1 MPRRIAFL
9 LALPLVLSGCGSN
22 SGKAPS
28 SGSISGNWQ
37 MSLQKDGSTNAPRSQ
52 AGFLIQNSDVVTGG
66 MMLTDI
72 PCSGVGSVSGTVSG
86 SAVSLTLNPTGVV
99 VNLSGIIGSDQAS
112 MSGNYTIL
120 STGCSGS
127 QSAPIN
133 GTWTA
138 DLVAPVTGTA
148 QGSITSKPHGTT
160 FSLTGQLSQGANTG
174 DSISSITGNLSFTG
188 YCYTTA
194 TVLGSI
200 SGTSVALDLVNTD
213 GTEIGQITGT
223 ASLDGTSLTGTYSV
237 RGQGAGASQDCVDGD
252 SGTVTL
258 TL

>member
-9 LALPLVLSGCGSN
+9 LALSLLLSACGSN

-37 MSLQKDGSTNAPRSQ
+37 MSLQKGGSTNAPRSQ
-52 AGFLIQNSDVVTGG
+52 TGFLIQNSDVVTGG
-66 MMLTDI
+66 MMLIDT
-72 PCSGVGSVSGTVSG
+72 PCSGVGSVSGSVSG
-86 SAVSLTLNPTGVV
+86 SAVSLTVNPTGVL
-99 VNLSGIIGSDQAS
+99 VNLSGTIGSDQAS

-127 QSAPIN
+127 QSAPIS

-138 DLVAPVTGTA
+138 DLVAPLTGTV
-148 QGSITSKPHGTT
+148 QGSMTSKPHGTT
-160 FSLTGQLSQGANTG
+160 VSLTGQLSQGANTG
-174 DSISSITGNLSFTG
+174 DSVSSIAGNLGFTG

-200 SGTSVALDLVNTD
+200 SGTSVALDLVNSD
-213 GTEIGQITGT
+213 GSEIGQITGT
-223 ASLDGTSLTGTYSV
+223 ASLDGTSVTGTYAV
-237 RGQGAGASQDCVDGD
+237 LGLGPGASQNCVDGD